1 MIHDIIQYHQQTKH
15 HPHRYARSMGYMD
28 WETQP
33 DPFRRFTGAPVHRL
47 ALGSDAEGP
56 LWNDVY
62 NPAGQ
67 DARALVKASVSEL
80 FFHSLALSATKQY
93 MDNQWSLRC
102 NPSSGTLHP
111 AEAYL
116 LAPLPSVMLWGLA
129 LLIDMESSP
138 SLLRLIQFR

>member
-1 MIHDIIQYHQQTKH
+1 MISDIIQYHQQTKH
-15 HPHRYARSMGYMD
+15 HPHRYARALGYMD

-56 LWNDVY
+56 LWDDIY
-62 NPAGQ
+62 DPDEH
-67 DARALVKASVSEL
+67 DAQALGKASVSDL
-80 FFHSLALSATKQY
+80 FYYSLALSATKQY
-93 MDNQWSLRC
+93 MDNRWYLRC
-102 NPSSGTLHP
+102 NPSSGNLHP
-111 AEAYL
+111 TEAYL
-116 LAPLPSVMLWGLA
+116 LAPSPSVMLWGLA